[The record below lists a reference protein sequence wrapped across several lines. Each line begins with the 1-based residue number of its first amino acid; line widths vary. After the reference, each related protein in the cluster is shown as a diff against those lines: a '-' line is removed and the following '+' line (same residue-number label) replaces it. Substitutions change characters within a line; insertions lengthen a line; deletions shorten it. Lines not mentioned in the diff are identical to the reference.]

1 MKKKIL
7 IKIIIGVILS
17 LLIVFITNS
26 LMPVMGNEVALGQL
40 ENDNAYFLAMQ
51 EWQNLQNRLSAVN
64 ICVWMVICML
74 IGIDIHEYIREKNNN
89 NKGENI

>member
-7 IKIIIGVILS
+7 VKIIIGVILS

-40 ENDNAYFLAMQ
+40 ENDNTYFLAMQ

-74 IGIDIHEYIREKNNN
+74 IGIDIYEYIKKKNN